1 MMTAKVGFFQN
12 NLVADLTCRASE
24 LQNNLQSIGIMVMP
38 NLITLDNARTLQI
51 QITPNDE
58 IGESIYFLVNFEKDT
73 LGTVQR
79 LCRCVYCL
87 NAEHRTDF
95 LDAVANGEVKTVE
108 QGIKY
113 TQMLRVSRER

>member
-24 LQNNLQSIGIMVMP
+24 LQNNLQSIGILVMP

-58 IGESIYFLVNFEKDT
+58 IGERIYSLVNFEKDT

-87 NAEHRTDF
+87 NAEHRAEF
-95 LDAVANGEVKTVE
+95 LEAMENGEIKTVE
-108 QGIKY
+108 QGIRY
-113 TQMLRVSRER
+113 TQMLRENHER

>member
-24 LQNNLQSIGIMVMP
+24 LQNNLQSIGILVMP

-58 IGESIYFLVNFEKDT
+58 IGERIYSLVNVEIDT

-87 NAEHRTDF
+87 NAEHRAEF
-95 LDAVANGEVKTVE
+95 LEAVDGGDIKTVE
-108 QGIKY
+108 QGIRY
-113 TQMLRVSRER
+113 TQMLRGSRER